1 MRPFEFSLQKV
12 LDYRRMVEDWAK
24 DALIE
29 AQSRRMEAED
39 DLAAVRH
46 RREQVLAISPRTVGE
61 LLDLERYLVR
71 LEDEERA
78 QEALLALLA
87 QEEETARETWIDKR
101 TEAEALD
108 RLREIYREEWQLEVD
123 REEQRALDEWATMRR
138 RAA

>member
-39 DLAAVRH
+39 DLAAIRH
-46 RREQVLAISPRTVGE
+46 RRERVLAISPRTVGE

-108 RLREIYREEWQLEVD
+108 RLREIYREEWQLEAD